1 MLLTLLKMSPNKDLS
16 YIWDQLFNK
25 IITFATTK
33 FNTISLN
40 AQYFLVVSLTYNGE
54 STRERHHILF
64 ENPPPPPSKK
74 KKKLSCFQDSLLQN
88 PICYPTPPSH
98 GTRGGHP
105 HCWIFLH
112 KRIVLWSDWFLF
124 FSL

>member
-64 ENPPPPPSKK
+64 ENPPPPKK
-74 KKKLSCFQDSLLQN
+74 KKIVMFSGFPSSKSHLLSNSSFPWEKGRAPTLL
-88 PICYPTPPSH
+88 
-98 GTRGGHP
+98 
-105 HCWIFLH
+105 
-112 KRIVLWSDWFLF
+112 D
-124 FSL
+124 FSS